1 MASAAAAKKWPR
13 LFQRLGLVRVDQP
26 EVRLVDQGGGLER
39 LAGLLLGQP
48 LGGQLAQLVID
59 QRQELLGGL
68 GSPCSMAERMRVT
81 SFIAEG
87 RRGTTLPR
95 PRRAPEPRRSDR
107 LAARPGTAWS
117 PQDYPSMRR

>member
-13 LFQRLGLVRVDQP
+13 LSQSWAWLAVDQP
-26 EVRLVDQGGGLER
+26 QIRLVDQGRGLER

-48 LGGQLAQLVID
+48 LGGQLAQLVVD

-81 SFIAEG
+81 SFIDTVAGDRPERAP
-87 RRGTTLPR
+87 RREPELHRSVVLPR
-95 PRRAPEPRRSDR
+95 SRGGSA
-107 LAARPGTAWS
+107 
-117 PQDYPSMRR
+117 